1 MELLI
6 PCAGKSTRFPTER
19 PKYLLTMPD
28 GKLMIQHTTES
39 LLPEFDRVLFAILRE
54 HDEKFHS
61 SHRAN
66 LLRKDSEWY
75 GQYGWDENPESPYVW
90 RDREGLW
97 YEQIVGTGIKNYL
110 SVLHG

>member
-28 GKLMIQHTTES
+28 GKLMIQYTTES

-54 HDEKFHS
+54 HDEKFYS
-61 SHRAN
+61 STN
-66 LLRKDSEWY
+66 
-75 GQYGWDENPESPYVW
+75 GF
-90 RDREGLW
+90 
-97 YEQIVGTGIKNYL
+97 
-110 SVLHG
+110 